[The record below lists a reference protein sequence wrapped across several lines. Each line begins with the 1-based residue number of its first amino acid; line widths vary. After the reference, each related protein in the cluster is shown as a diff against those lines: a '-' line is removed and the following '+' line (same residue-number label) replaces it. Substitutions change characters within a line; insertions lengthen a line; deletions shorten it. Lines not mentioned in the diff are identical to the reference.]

1 MSAGIPNTQADNGP
15 RDASVVVARDDDGLV
30 ALLSAQFP
38 AHRGDFLF
46 LPGGRREAGETPEE
60 CARRELREES
70 GITATAWR
78 PLGSFAFNVVSP
90 ARVHLYEAR
99 DLTCGPQQLTPSEQD
114 FKLTWWTMPKAL
126 HAATH
131 GRFLLPAGPLAL
143 LLADRAGAYVLGEYL
158 GDITSEHEPAD
169 RYRH

>member
-1 MSAGIPNTQADNGP
+1 MSDAQAV
-15 RDASVVVARDDDGLV
+15 RDAAVVVARDHDGLV
-30 ALLSAQFP
+30 ALLSAHFP

-60 CARRELREES
+60 SARRELREES

-78 PLGSFAFNVVSP
+78 SLGSYALTVSSP

-99 DLTCGPQQLTPSEQD
+99 DLTCGPQQLTPTEQD
-114 FKLTWWTMPKAL
+114 FKLTWWPMSDAL

-143 LLADRAGAYVLGEYL
+143 FLADRA
-158 GDITSEHEPAD
+158 T
-169 RYRH
+169 RT